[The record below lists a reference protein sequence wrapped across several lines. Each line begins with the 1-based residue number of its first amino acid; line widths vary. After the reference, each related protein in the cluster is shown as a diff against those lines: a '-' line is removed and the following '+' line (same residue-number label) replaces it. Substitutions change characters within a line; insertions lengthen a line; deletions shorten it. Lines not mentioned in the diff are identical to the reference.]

1 MANGSNDPRPAKT
14 ERRFFDKDGKPS
26 PRASGD
32 VVRASVTFVESGEV
46 IEMDL
51 TKLSPEMIT
60 AAAAFGIMTSVT
72 NAAGGSN
79 PNATPFERALDRW
92 DTIESGEWQGER
104 EGGPQINLIVQAAVA
119 LGYDETAV
127 RAKFKS
133 GEITAAQL
141 MKNEAIEVKVL
152 ELKEANLAA
161 KRKAAQGKAGAAAS
175 DLKSLLG

>member
-1 MANGSNDPRPAKT
+1 MANGSEPRSSKT
-14 ERRFFDKDGKPS
+14 ERRFYNAKGDETA
-26 PRASGD
+26 RAGGD
-32 VVRASVTFVESGEV
+32 IVKAKVTFTETGEE
-46 IEMDL
+46 IEMDF
-51 TKLSPEMIT
+51 TQLSPEMVT

-92 DTIESGEWQGER
+92 ETIAGGEWQGER
-104 EGGPQINLIVQAAVA
+104 EGGPQIGLIVEAAVA
-119 LGYDETAV
+119 LGYDEAAV

-141 MKNEAIEVKVL
+141 MKNAAIEAKVL
-152 ELKEANLAA
+152 ELKEAKMALR
-161 KRKAAQGKAGAAAS
+161 RKDAQAKAGAAAG

>member
-1 MANGSNDPRPAKT
+1 MANGKDEPRASKT
-14 ERRFFDKDGKPS
+14 ERRFFDKAGKEAA
-26 PRASGD
+26 RASGD
-32 VVRASVTFVESGEV
+32 VVRASVTFVETGEV
-46 IEMDL
+46 IDMDF

-72 NAAGGSN
+72 NAAGGHN
-79 PNATPFERALDRW
+79 PNATPFDRALDRW

-104 EGGPQINLIVQAAVA
+104 EGGPQINLIVEAAVS
-119 LGYDETAV
+119 LGYDEAAV

-141 MKNEAIEVKVL
+141 MKNAAIEARVL
-152 ELKEANLAA
+152 ELKEAKLIQR
-161 KRKAAQGKAGAAAS
+161 RKAAQANASAAAS

>member
-1 MANGSNDPRPAKT
+1 MANGSTETKGPKT
-14 ERRFFDKDGKPS
+14 ERRFFGKDGKPN

-32 VVRASVTFVESGEV
+32 VIRASVTFTDTGEV
-46 IEMDL
+46 LEMDFSKL
-51 TKLSPEMIT
+51 TPEMVT

-72 NAAGGSN
+72 NAAGGHN
-79 PNATPFERALDRW
+79 PNATPFDRALDRW

-104 EGGPQINLIVQAAVA
+104 EGGPQIGLIVQAAVS
-119 LGYDETAV
+119 LGYDEAAV

-161 KRKAAQGKAGAAAS
+161 KRKAAQGKASAAAG
-175 DLKSLLG
+175 DLKSILG